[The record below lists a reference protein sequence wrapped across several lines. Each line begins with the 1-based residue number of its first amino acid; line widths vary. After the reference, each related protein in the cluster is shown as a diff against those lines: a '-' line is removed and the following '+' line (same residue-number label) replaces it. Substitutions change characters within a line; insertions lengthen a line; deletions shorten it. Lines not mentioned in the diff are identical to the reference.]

1 VRGFGLLVLLS
12 PALALAAAPGA
23 PPATPGECSGE
34 RGGASLCIYRSLIPS
49 SGLVASCRDGGE
61 CRVGY
66 YYGSPSDPIWFRPPP
81 GMTSLPAPAV
91 LWLTSTLAQVRFDC
105 GHPCSWSYFYE
116 ATRRRLSEP
125 RRAVLA
131 VDARRLLMAAAEERA
146 LVVRQVFSGREV
158 ARIERDWAPD
168 TWLGDVI
175 TALRFDPDGL
185 LSLTWLR
192 GTERTPVSE
201 RVSVPSVPHS

>member
-12 PALALAAAPGA
+12 PAIALAAAPGS
-23 PPATPGECSGE
+23 PPASPGECSGD
-34 RGGASLCIYRSLIPS
+34 RGGASRCIYRSLIPS
-49 SGLVASCRDGGE
+49 SGLVASCRAGGE
-61 CRVGY
+61 CRVGH
-66 YYGSPSDPIWFRPPP
+66 YYGSLSNAIWFKPPP

-105 GHPCSWSYFYE
+105 GHGCSWSYFYE
-116 ATRRRLSEP
+116 ATRRHLSEP

-131 VDARRLLMAAAEERA
+131 VDARRLLMAVAEDRA

-168 TWLGDVI
+168 AWLGDVI
-175 TALRFDPDGL
+175 TAIRFDPDGR
-185 LSLTWLR
+185 LSLTWSR
-192 GTERTPVSE
+192 GKERTPVRE
-201 RVSVPSVPHS
+201 RVSVPSIPHS